1 MRNKVQY
8 KMISQSSR
16 IYSNHKYMWIYFRV
30 PKYIKQITTYLKGEI
45 HSNTIIADNFST
57 PLSAIDRQK
66 IKKET
71 LDLNIGLHGSTC
83 FYRTSHPI
91 EREYTFF

>member
-30 PKYIKQITTYLKGEI
+30 PKYIKQITYLKGEI

-57 PLSAIDRQK
+57 PLSAIDSQAENQK
-66 IKKET
+66 G
-71 LDLNIGLHGSTC
+71 NFGL
-83 FYRTSHPI
+83 
-91 EREYTFF
+91 EYWTTWINMLL